1 MEIIMKEI
9 TKCITLDLQRR
20 GNTRMIFARQND
32 MLSRQIRIALT
43 AGGVS
48 YPVPKDTVAL
58 LNILR
63 ADGESAAFAAEIT
76 DDGEIEITLS
86 LWMLSSAGETRCS
99 VSLIDS
105 DGRTLTSE
113 DFTLDVLE
121 TLYEGSD
128 VMTDEN
134 YSLFTALMAD
144 MAEIKLAE
152 LERVAEE
159 NSRIL
164 AEKKREEAF
173 YAAMDS
179 MGNAKTPA
187 KNVSLED
194 AGEKYVSENVEG
206 ALSEINKQ
214 FDDVQKDVDQLYENY
229 NSLYGRGGSLIL
241 PRDGFNDELKITAT
255 IPGLGEHDMISFGPA
270 SAFQQ
275 NVIANCGLYLISPSY
290 SEQVVFCTKMLPE
303 ADVELVYFIIRGS
316 V

>member
-1 MEIIMKEI
+1 MKEI

-121 TLYEGSD
+121 TLYVCLSRCSA
-128 VMTDEN
+128 VQPV
-134 YSLFTALMAD
+134 SAP
-144 MAEIKLAE
+144 KS
-152 LERVAEE
+152 ER
-159 NSRIL
+159 RIL
-164 AEKKREEAF
+164 TS
-173 YAAMDS
+173 S
-179 MGNAKTPA
+179 M
-187 KNVSLED
+187 
-194 AGEKYVSENVEG
+194 
-206 ALSEINKQ
+206 LSEYMRIWTPLR
-214 FDDVQKDVDQLYENY
+214 V
-229 NSLYGRGGSLIL
+229 
-241 PRDGFNDELKITAT
+241 
-255 IPGLGEHDMISFGPA
+255 
-270 SAFQQ
+270 
-275 NVIANCGLYLISPSY
+275 
-290 SEQVVFCTKMLPE
+290 
-303 ADVELVYFIIRGS
+303 
-316 V
+316 

>member
-1 MEIIMKEI
+1 MKEI

-152 LERVAEE
+152 LERVEKE

-164 AEKKREEAF
+164 AEQKREEAF
-173 YAAMDS
+173 YAAMDA

-194 AGEKYVSENVEG
+194 EGDKYASENVED
-206 ALSEINKQ
+206 ALSEINKR
-214 FDDVQKDVDQLYENY
+214 FGNVQNEVDQLYENC
-229 NSLYGRGGSLIL
+229 NALYGKGGSLIL
-241 PRDGFNDELKITAT
+241 PREGFNEELKITAT
-255 IPGLGEHDMISFGPA
+255 ISGLGEQDMVSFGPA

-275 NVIANCGLYLISPSY
+275 TVIANCGLYLISPSY
-290 SEQVVFCTKMLPE
+290 AEEVVFCAKELPE
-303 ADVELVYFIIRGS
+303 ADIELVYFIIRGS